1 MERRKIAIGSDHAGY
16 RLKETIKKLLT
27 QWDQDVVDF
36 GTDSGDRSCDYPDYG
51 RAVAQ
56 EVAGGGCD
64 LGVLMCGTGIGMS
77 IVANKVSGIYAALC
91 NTGLQAEYS
100 RRHNNANILVM
111 GGRLIGELQAEE
123 ILDRWL
129 NAEFEG
135 GRHIQRIAMIERRN

>member
-16 RLKETIKKLLT
+16 RLKEYVKKLLT
-27 QWDQDVVDF
+27 EWDQDIVDF
-36 GTDSGDRSCDYPDYG
+36 GTDCGDRSCDYPKYG
-51 RAVAQ
+51 RAVAE
-56 EVAGGGCD
+56 EVAAGRCD
-64 LGVLMCGTGIGMS
+64 VGVLVCGTGIGMS

-123 ILDRWL
+123 ILERWL
-129 NAEFEG
+129 TTDFEG
-135 GRHIQRIAMIERRN
+135 GRHTRRIAMIENK